1 MEEKDERINELEDG
15 STNITNLNR
24 EKIKNKNETEPQEP
38 MRLKELIFVSS
49 EAWKERRKM

>member
-1 MEEKDERINELEDG
+1 MERTEERINELEDG

-49 EAWKERRKM
+49 EA